1 MALISKTDKQIV
13 EYSNSLKTE
22 TDGNHQ
28 SYSYQ
33 FHCFQK
39 TLLTSWYS
47 SQDRQKY
54 LIFPYLL
61 SQHLFCH
68 FRSQSEHVFSILILK
83 HIYYRRTFKA
93 ILLIV

>member
-1 MALISKTDKQIV
+1 MLQQHFHNNFKLETTQMALISKTDKYIV

-39 TLLTSWYS
+39 TLLTSWYN

-61 SQHLFCH
+61 S
-68 FRSQSEHVFSILILK
+68 
-83 HIYYRRTFKA
+83 
-93 ILLIV
+93 